1 MQSNARFYNTGCFFR
16 NKWRNLSAKIKL
28 KFRFFE
34 KNWNRKLSNSIFS
47 LLSKPSRFYHEWKW
61 MEYNFF
67 RFKKIKWKFEEFFNE
82 IFNFLEK
89 KTGYFTFIFFKMSFA
104 RLVGVSSSRLCLY
117 KPRFPFKTTPMAD
130 FRPRS
135 FNVIQR
141 DSISLSRDREQW
153 GL

>member
-89 KTGYFTFIFFKMSFA
+89 KQVTLHLFFLKCHLRAWLVYRLRDFA
-104 RLVGVSSSRLCLY
+104 CINLGFHSRRRRWPILDLGLS
-117 KPRFPFKTTPMAD
+117 TW
-130 FRPRS
+130 
-135 FNVIQR
+135 FNET
-141 DSISLSRDREQW
+141 LSH
-153 GL
+153 